1 MKQFF
6 LLFIMSI
13 VALSGC
19 ATQPVT
25 QMGEGEDIVTS
36 NPLQSLE
43 TSVDIQ
49 AASDS
54 ADFFIKV
61 KNKGEEDVTL
71 TFNSGQTFEVVVV
84 DENNNEVY
92 RFSTDKMFTM
102 ALRDVRIKAG
112 EEKTW
117 KDKWGYINQEGQRV
131 APGDYKAI
139 VSVVASKL
147 NGNPIEKNQLK
158 AVKEFIIPAQSTS
171 FRNVKVIGKD
181 GKYVVSGEA
190 RVFEATFFYAVEDG
204 HDYIIQETV
213 QTAKEGAPSWSDFEF
228 EVNIPQEKFP
238 TNGVLLLMLYER
250 SAKDNSVVNTHQVV
264 LQEFR

>member
-1 MKQFF
+1 MKHFF

-25 QMGEGEDIVTS
+25 TMGEGEDIVTS

-49 AASDS
+49 ATSDS
-54 ADFFIKV
+54 AEFFIKV
-61 KNKGEEDVTL
+61 KNTGDEDVIL
-71 TFNSGQTFEVVVV
+71 TFTSGQTFEVVVV

-102 ALRDVRIKAG
+102 ALQDVLIKAG
-112 EEKTW
+112 EERVW
-117 KDKWGYINQEGQRV
+117 KDKWRYLNQDGQRV
-131 APGDYKAI
+131 NPGDYKAI

-147 NGNPIEKNQLK
+147 NGNPIRKDKLR
-158 AVKEFIIPAQSTS
+158 AVKEFTIPAQSTA
-171 FRNVKVIGKD
+171 FRNVTVSGKD
-181 GKYVVSGEA
+181 GEYVVRGEA
-190 RVFEATFFYAVEDG
+190 RVHEATFFYAVEDG
-204 HDYIIQETV
+204 HDYIIKETV
-213 QTAKEGAPSWSDFEF
+213 KTAKEGAPTWSQFEF
-228 EVNIPQEKFP
+228 EVNVPKEKFP
-238 TNGVLLLMLYER
+238 TNGVLLLVLYER
-250 SAKDNSVVNTHQVV
+250 SAKDDSIVNTHQII